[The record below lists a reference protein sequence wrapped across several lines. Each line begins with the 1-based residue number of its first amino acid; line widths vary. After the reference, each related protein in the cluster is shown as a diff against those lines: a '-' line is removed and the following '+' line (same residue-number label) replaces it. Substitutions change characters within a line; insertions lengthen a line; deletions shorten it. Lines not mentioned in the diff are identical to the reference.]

1 MSLVTIIV
9 SILLAA
15 LACWGM
21 ASLMNSLDNTMSWYN
36 TTFLSIGIYC
46 SLALIVQ
53 IATYHVVQLISTYCL
68 RTKKYREASKRHRV
82 KMNLNGVTLFWSIL
96 TITLTAMGMRIGYIF
111 MILLFVSLC
120 TYLLTYLMC
129 RVLSKTSKFIN
140 IHNNFF
146 FFYYSYVIVQTTASQ
161 SWIFIHVFG
170 HSVVFLFL
178 FYISKQIQELFIPIA
193 AKQYY
198 ENPDLLVAIICVLW
212 MVMCMSYFVSD
223 KIFLFE

>member
-140 IHNNFF
+140 IQNEFLILLFLCNCLNNSFTKLDF
-146 FFYYSYVIVQTTASQ
+146 YSYIRTFSCVP
-161 SWIFIHVFG
+161 IFILHLKAN
-170 HSVVFLFL
+170 SRT
-178 FYISKQIQELFIPIA
+178 FY
-193 AKQYY
+193 
-198 ENPDLLVAIICVLW
+198 
-212 MVMCMSYFVSD
+212 SD
-223 KIFLFE
+223 CC